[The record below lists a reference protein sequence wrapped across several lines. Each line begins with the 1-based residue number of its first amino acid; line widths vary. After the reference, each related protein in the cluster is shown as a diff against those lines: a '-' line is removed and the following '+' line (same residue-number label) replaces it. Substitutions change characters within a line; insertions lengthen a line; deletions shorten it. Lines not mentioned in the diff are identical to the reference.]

1 LQSQNFTL
9 LSIKTVLDSLKPKSL
24 IDQENLDAAL
34 AKIKAMM
41 LLLAGGTATKGTTAA
56 GNAAQVLV
64 VALYSMASQ

>member
-9 LSIKTVLDSLKPKSL
+9 LSIATILNSLKPKSL

-41 LLLAGGTATKGTTAA
+41 LLLASGTATKGTTAA
-56 GNAAQVLV
+56 GTLTAA
-64 VALYSMASQ
+64 VALYSQASQ